1 MNGQN
6 SISLGMETKR
16 ISSRVSVED
25 EPEDMVSEQ
34 VRQKFI
40 SSIVQKLTL
49 YSDPTTYGICI
60 YKVPDKL
67 RKMNEEAYRPRLV
80 SVGPFHQGR
89 PHLQAMERYKW
100 RCVKK
105 FLQRVNSDIAG
116 VARVAWEMESS
127 VRASYGDTFDN
138 FSSQAFSEM
147 IMLDGIFIVELLL
160 ESSGLTK
167 GRDGAVLFD
176 NPWMRS
182 DILHDMMLL
191 ENQLP
196 IFVPLQYWLIT
207 DIGTAI
213 SFYDIIHTYFKSVGI
228 MSRLATRAE
237 SDHTRHLVE
246 FLEYCHRPSTP
257 RETPIR
263 PFREKLEHTRS
274 AMELHEAGVKF
285 ERRREGDNSLF
296 AINFADGVLT
306 LPQLTVNEWTETF
319 FRNLIAFEQCER
331 RIVTKAMTSYIIL
344 MDSLINTSHD
354 VDLLIRCDIIKNFL
368 GDYEQVTNLFNNLH
382 KETLT
387 DNSNFYFAKLCED
400 LNEYSRDYLHQWKA
414 AWFTWKRMLRHDYF
428 SNPWSAISVIAAV
441 VLLIL
446 TVTQTVCSI
455 LQL

>member
-1 MNGQN
+1 MSGQN

-25 EPEDMVSEQ
+25 EPEEMVSEQ

-49 YSDPTTYGICI
+49 YSDPTSYGICI

-89 PHLQAMERYKW
+89 PHLQPMERYKW

-105 FLQRVNSDIAG
+105 FLQRVHSDIAG
-116 VARVAWEMESS
+116 VARIAWEMESS

-207 DIGTAI
+207 
-213 SFYDIIHTYFKSVGI
+213 
-228 MSRLATRAE
+228 E
-237 SDHTRHLVE
+237 
-246 FLEYCHRPSTP
+246 
-257 RETPIR
+257 
-263 PFREKLEHTRS
+263 
-274 AMELHEAGVKF
+274 
-285 ERRREGDNSLF
+285 
-296 AINFADGVLT
+296 
-306 LPQLTVNEWTETF
+306 
-319 FRNLIAFEQCER
+319 
-331 RIVTKAMTSYIIL
+331 
-344 MDSLINTSHD
+344 
-354 VDLLIRCDIIKNFL
+354 
-368 GDYEQVTNLFNNLH
+368 
-382 KETLT
+382 
-387 DNSNFYFAKLCED
+387 
-400 LNEYSRDYLHQWKA
+400 
-414 AWFTWKRMLRHDYF
+414 WFTMDFRVKHWNISAQSTVFEAIDFDGAQFSKQHVRRAFQSRARPEVGFKYGINGSQDLHRH
-428 SNPWSAISVIAAV
+428 NGVTTPTT
-441 VLLIL
+441 LKK
-446 TVTQTVCSI
+446 TVQDSKHHLEPANI
-455 LQL
+455 GE